1 MRRITFET
9 RSVRDASTVA
19 TPASRD
25 ATASAAQIA
34 IGQTLVPSHMSKER
48 FGTTSHFAAALAKS
62 GGLTEMAKPGEQPTS
77 ALSAISSCRACVLL
91 YHAWAS
97 DLLSQCPCQEV
108 KQPRSLQESDTVKG
122 AP

>member
-1 MRRITFET
+1 MLGAIYAACACRITFET

-48 FGTTSHFAAALAKS
+48 FGMTSNFAAALAKA
-62 GGLTEMAKPGEQPTS
+62 GGLAETAKLGEYDLQLAHPAVSPLIPTMT
-77 ALSAISSCRACVLL
+77 LLLACAVF
-91 YHAWAS
+91 
-97 DLLSQCPCQEV
+97 PV
-108 KQPRSLQESDTVKG
+108 
-122 AP
+122 